1 MVKTEKEGFVQ
12 DSESTD
18 LADQQQYPL
27 TYPQRGVWF
36 LEKINPDTGIGNLA
50 VTLKFNQVID
60 YATANQAVNILL
72 AQNEGFWIRI
82 QDNPD
87 GEATQYFAP
96 YEPYTMPRFDFSL
109 VEKDMLF
116 QWDRTEV
123 RRPFEHDQNLFYFAY
138 VKIDNQSSAIFM
150 RFHHLIADA
159 WSFVQIGNDL
169 MSYYDRLRDGRGVNE
184 PDNPPYRDFILSEQ
198 QYIGSERYQTDKDFW
213 RTQFSTVP
221 TLTTLKSRS
230 TDRIGLSAKRRS
242 YALPEKLTSKIRDY
256 CHANRTSIFALF
268 FAAMS
273 IYINRIKDQEDI
285 VIGTP
290 VLNRSNAREKRT
302 IGMFISTVPLRI
314 RLNNHLT
321 FQEYSHQL
329 DTLWFSVLK
338 HQKYPYDLLLRDVR
352 DSFPDV
358 EKLFDIAISYQNG
371 KINRVQ
377 EGLAGNA
384 EVRWHFT
391 EHQTEGLYLHINERE
406 GESQILLNYDYL
418 VDLFYAKEIDY
429 IHDHMLRLLWHAL
442 DNPQKPIS
450 QIHMLSEKER
460 FKVLKQFNQTE
471 AEYPRQQ
478 TVTSLFE
485 LQVDRSPHAV
495 ALELGSRTYTY
506 DTLDQLAE
514 RIARELRQNG
524 VRREAIVALYMHPS
538 LTMIASIL
546 GVLKAGAAYLP
557 IDPEYPVDRVYYM
570 LENSKAKVLLK
581 GTSKPGPAHWDGRV
595 LDASAIITDA
605 LRQKS
610 RGLRLPRHVLSSDP
624 ADLLYVIYTSGSTGR
639 PKGVMIEHR
648 NVVRLL
654 YNDATPFDFGPQD
667 CWTLFHSYCFD
678 FSVWEMYGAL
688 LFGGRLVLVS
698 KPVARDT
705 QAFRRLLADH
715 KVTVLNQ
722 TPAAFYNLA
731 DLETRQ
737 SGHDLFVRMV
747 IFGGDALKP
756 QLLRPFQTKYPQ
768 VRLIN
773 MYGIT
778 ETTVHVTYI
787 ELKDTDLMSGTSNV
801 GRPIPT
807 MRVYILDKNLNPMP
821 IGAPGEIFVS
831 GDGVGRGYLN
841 NPELTAARFL
851 PSPFEPGEKL
861 YRSGDL
867 GRFFPEG
874 DIEYL
879 GRIDHQVKIRG
890 HRIELGEIES
900 AILEHSR
907 VKAVR
912 VLTIESDQ
920 GNKQLAAYFVP
931 AQPILV
937 HELRAYLAK
946 LLPDYMIPA
955 FFIALDHIP
964 LNSNGKIA
972 REKLPRPVSGVSSGP
987 EAVQPET
994 ELEVKVAQA
1003 FAEVLECTGIGRN
1016 DNFFRLG
1023 GDSLSAA
1030 RLVAILGD
1038 PVTFADL
1045 YSHPTV
1051 QELAQYMAGESA
1063 PRSDHLLVLHQ
1074 SIAQQH
1080 LIVFPYAG
1088 GSAASCLSISQ
1099 KLSRMTDGLNVIAVN
1114 LPTQRL
1120 PQKQMAGILSEVI
1133 SRELQGQFH
1142 FYSHCAGSSLALE
1155 TAMAL
1160 ERMGRPAASFMV
1172 AASLPPL
1179 PMVRLKAHSARSR
1192 VALPLLLRL
1201 YSLLGNPWRFLSD
1214 RALIRI
1220 LQSIGLRQGEFQP
1233 GQMENML
1240 QLFRQDADEFFA
1252 FFKRAQLEHDLAGT
1266 SSKLSAPI
1274 HCLVGDQD
1282 PVTMGAAKLHRRW
1295 TQFSDQVDLT
1305 VIPDAGHYFLNT
1317 HPGELGQWILDKISV
1332 STGDQ
1337 HD

>member
-1 MVKTEKEGFVQ
+1 MKTEKEG
-12 DSESTD
+12 
-18 LADQQQYPL
+18 LAQENEEFLQSCERTYPL

-50 VTLKFNQVID
+50 VTLKFKQVID
-60 YATANQAVNILL
+60 YATANQAVNLLL
-72 AQNEGFWIRI
+72 AQNEGFRIRI
-82 QDNPD
+82 LEHPD

-109 VEKDMLF
+109 VDKEMLY
-116 QWDRTEV
+116 QWDRAEV
-123 RRPFEHDQNLFYFAY
+123 RRPFELNQNLFYFAY
-138 VKIDNQSSAIFM
+138 VKIDHQSSALFM

-169 MSYYDRLRDGRGVNE
+169 MSYYDRLSDGRGVSE
-184 PDNPPYRDFILSEQ
+184 PDNPPYRDFILAEQ
-198 QYIGSERYQTDKDFW
+198 NYIGSERYQLDKNFW
-213 RTQFSTVP
+213 HAQFSTVP
-221 TLTTLKSRS
+221 TLTTLKSRT
-230 TDRIGLSAKRRS
+230 TDRVGLNAKRRS
-242 YALPEKLTSKIRDY
+242 FALPEKLTQKIRDY

-314 RLNNHLT
+314 RLDNHLT
-321 FQEYSHQL
+321 FQEFSHQL

-352 DSFPDV
+352 ESFPDV

-371 KINRVQ
+371 KINRDQ

-450 QIHMLSEKER
+450 QIHMLSEKEQ

-485 LQVDRSPHAV
+485 LQVDRSPQAV
-495 ALELGSRTYTY
+495 AVELGSRSYTY

-524 VRREAIVALYMHPS
+524 VGREMIVALYMHPS
-538 LTMIASIL
+538 LSMIASIL
-546 GVLKAGAAYLP
+546 GVIKAGAAYLP
-557 IDPEYPVDRVYYM
+557 IDPEYPSDRVQYM
-570 LENSKAKVLLK
+570 LENSGARVLLK
-581 GTSKPGPAHWDGRV
+581 GTGKPGPAHFEGIV
-595 LDASAIITDA
+595 LDATAITTDA

-654 YNDATPFDFGPQD
+654 HNDATPFDFGPQD

-688 LFGGRLVLVS
+688 LYGGRLVLVP

-705 QAFRRLLADH
+705 QAFRKLLTDH
-715 KVTVLNQ
+715 KVTILNQ

-737 SGHDLFVRMV
+737 PGHDLSVRVV

-756 QLLRPFQTKYPQ
+756 QLLRSFHTQYPQ
-768 VRLIN
+768 TRLIN

-787 ELKDTDLMSGTSNV
+787 ELKEKDLMSGTSNV

-807 MRVYILDKNLNPMP
+807 MRVYILDQNLNPMP

-831 GDGVGRGYLN
+831 GAGVGRGYLN
-841 NPELTAARFL
+841 NPELTAVRFL
-851 PSPFEPGEKL
+851 PSPFEPGETL

-900 AILEHSR
+900 AILETNR

-912 VLTIESDQ
+912 VLTLENGQ
-920 GNKQLAAYFVP
+920 GNKQLVAYFVP
-931 AQPILV
+931 AQPILGY
-937 HELRAYLAK
+937 ELRAFLAK

-955 FFIALDHIP
+955 FFVALDHIP
-964 LNSNGKIA
+964 LTSNGKIA
-972 REKLPRPVSGVSSGP
+972 REKLPRPDMGNSAGP
-987 EAVQPET
+987 EVVQPET
-994 ELEVKVAQA
+994 EHEIKVAQA
-1003 FAEVLECTGIGRN
+1003 FSEILECTGIGRS
-1016 DNFFRLG
+1016 DNFFHLG

-1030 RLVAILGD
+1030 RLVALLGE

-1051 QELAQYMAGESA
+1051 QELAQFMAGQTA
-1063 PRSDHLLVLHQ
+1063 PRSEHLLVLQ
-1074 SIAQQH
+1074 PSTARQH

-1088 GSAASCLSISQ
+1088 GSAASYLSISQ
-1099 KLSRMTDGLNVIAVN
+1099 KLGHLTHGLNVIAVN
-1114 LPTQRL
+1114 LPAQRL
-1120 PQKQMAGILSEVI
+1120 PQKQMAEILSEAI
-1133 SRELQGQFH
+1133 SRELQGELH

-1160 ERMGRPAASFMV
+1160 EKMGRPVASVLV
-1172 AASLPPL
+1172 AASLPPV
-1179 PMVRLKAHSARSR
+1179 PTVVQKAHSSRSR
-1192 VALPLLLRL
+1192 VGHPLLLRL
-1201 YSLLGNPWRFLSD
+1201 YRQVGNPWRFFSD
-1214 RALIRI
+1214 RALLKI
-1220 LQSIGLRQGEFQP
+1220 LQFIGLRQGEYQP
-1233 GQMENML
+1233 GQMEGML
-1240 QLFRQDADEFFA
+1240 QVFRQDTNEFFA
-1252 FFKRAQLEHDLAGT
+1252 FFMRLQQENDLART
-1266 SSKLSAPI
+1266 NSKLSAPI
-1274 HCLVGDQD
+1274 HCVVGDKD
-1282 PVTMGAAKLHRRW
+1282 PVTMGAAKHHRRW
-1295 TQFSDQVDLT
+1295 RQFSDQVDLT
-1305 VIPDAGHYFLNT
+1305 VIKEAGHYFLHT
-1317 HPGELGQWILDKISV
+1317 HPEELGQWILAQIGV
-1332 STGDQ
+1332 STGEQ